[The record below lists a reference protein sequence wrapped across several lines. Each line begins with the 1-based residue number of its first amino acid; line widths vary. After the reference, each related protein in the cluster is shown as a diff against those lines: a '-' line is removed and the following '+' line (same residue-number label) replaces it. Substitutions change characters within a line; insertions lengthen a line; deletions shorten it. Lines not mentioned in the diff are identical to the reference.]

1 MGGFVC
7 GQPGFC
13 LDGGQFVSFVGSRAH
28 FVWWVVMVHGLLGW
42 TSHVVSGS
50 AVVVHGWL
58 HSPRIVVG
66 DGCGWVCSSLF
77 MDFDRGEVVVV
88 SGQSC
93 LFRGMVGDRRW
104 WVVGAMWLSHMQF
117 QNPRD

>member
-13 LDGGQFVSFVGSRAH
+13 LDGGQFVLFVGSRAC

-42 TSHVVSGS
+42 TSHVISGS
-50 AVVVHGWL
+50 

-66 DGCGWVCSSLF
+66 DGCGWVCSLSF
-77 MDFDRGEVVVV
+77 MDFDRGEVVVIR
-88 SGQSC
+88 GRSC
-93 LFRGMVGDRRW
+93 PFRGVVGNRRW
-104 WVVGAMWLSHMQF
+104 WVVGAMWLSHTWF
-117 QNPRD
+117 QNP